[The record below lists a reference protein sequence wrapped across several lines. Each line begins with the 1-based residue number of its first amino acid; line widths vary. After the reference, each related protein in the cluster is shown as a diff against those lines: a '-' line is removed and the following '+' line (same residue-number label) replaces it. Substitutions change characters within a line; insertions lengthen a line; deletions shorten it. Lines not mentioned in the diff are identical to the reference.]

1 MPFTVDVAEM
11 LKTRIG
17 NLQRSSNEGSVRT
30 ALGLV
35 RQAIDETPVLPLGQ
49 QSGPVGAARAVNPQ
63 GVPSVPGSTDL
74 GEQGIAAFNEA
85 RAANRAMMGR
95 IESTPALRAVYE
107 GIEPDKF
114 VEKFITGGGKEAS
127 LQSLK
132 NLRTLVQNDPEALAT
147 IRAQIAAHLKSRAVG
162 GAEDDVANFT
172 YSGFNRAL
180 KAIGREKLALFF
192 SREEIAQ
199 IEAVRRVAGFENF
212 QPRGSAVNNSN
223 TGAVVTSNALDF
235 LDRVANRTPVVG
247 STIQGLIRG
256 AQQTNVLNTSPMLT
270 QPAQNVPLSTLIR
283 QAPRGAIGLGG
294 MFGLPA
300 LPSGEDE
307 RR

>member
-1 MPFTVDVAEM
+1 
-11 LKTRIG
+11 
-17 NLQRSSNEGSVRT
+17 
-30 ALGLV
+30 
-35 RQAIDETPVLPLGQ
+35 
-49 QSGPVGAARAVNPQ
+49 
-63 GVPSVPGSTDL
+63 VPGSTDL

-114 VEKFITGGGKEAS
+114 VSTFITGQGKEAS
-127 LQSLK
+127 LQSLT
-132 NLRTLVQNDPEALAT
+132 NLRTLVQDDPQALAT
-147 IRAQIAAHLKSRAVG
+147 IRAQIAAHLKGKAINEAADELG
-162 GAEDDVANFT
+162 NFSYT
-172 YSGFNRAL
+172 GFN
-180 KAIGREKLALFF
+180 KAVKSIGREKLALFF

-212 QPRGSAVNNSN
+212 QSRGTAVGNSN
-223 TGAVVTSNALDF
+223 SGAVVTANTLDL
-235 LDRVANRTPVVG
+235 LDRIANRTPVVG

-270 QPAQNVPLSTLIR
+270 QPAQSVPLSTLIR
-283 QAPRGAIGLGG
+283 QSPRGAIGLGG

-300 LPSGEDE
+300 LPGGEDE